1 MLRNFHLRRFC
12 PPVEQPHRV
21 VCARHLAATAAA
33 AAAAAARIYGGKH
46 TLTPRRDIAND
57 VAVAVAAEL
66 A

>member
-1 MLRNFHLRRFC
+1 M
-12 PPVEQPHRV
+12 EQPHRV
-21 VCARHLAATAAA
+21 VCARHLAATAA